1 MRICEV
7 FAIMWRMNP
16 KECRTPLLQV
26 LRQLGNDDRRKEFAD
41 LANTKT
47 NYLYQLASCKRAS
60 CSAKKA
66 VAIAAASVQM
76 SVLYGS
82 DVLTVG
88 DIATMCQR

>member
-1 MRICEV
+1 
-7 FAIMWRMNP
+7 MWRMDT

-26 LRQLGNDDRRKEFAD
+26 LRQLGNDERRGEFAN
-41 LANTKT
+41 LAQTKT

-76 SVLYGS
+76 SLLYGS